1 MRRRDFI
8 RLGARLGTGLAAIY
22 AAGPTAASAQS
33 YPARPVKLVV
43 PYPPGGVVD
52 VVARHW
58 AEKAGSIIGGSFV
71 VENQAGGGGTLGAG
85 AVKRASA
92 DGHTL
97 LFGETSCLI
106 IAPYLSAQPPYDP
119 QKDFSAISLVATS
132 STSIIVH
139 PSMPVKNLAE
149 FITYAKANQEQL
161 SYGSA
166 GAGTVTHL
174 AGELFKQLIG
184 APKITHVPYRGAGP
198 AMVDAVA
205 GVIPMSTPNI
215 NGQILQMHNEGKL
228 RILAVCAP
236 ERLKAAPDIPTAAE
250 TVPGLVLQLTSGV
263 LAPAGTPDDI
273 VAKLSAATAKVIADP
288 DFQRILATSG
298 LEGRADSTAA
308 TAKAF
313 WQSERQRLTPVMTA
327 AGLTPS

>member
-8 RLGARLGTGLAAIY
+8 RLGTGLAAAY
-22 AAGPTAASAQS
+22 AARPTDALAQS
-33 YPARPVKLVV
+33 YPARPIKLVV

-58 AEKAGSIIGGSFV
+58 AEKAGGVIGGSFV

-85 AVKRASA
+85 SVKRASN

-106 IAPYLSAQPPYDP
+106 IAPYLMAARPYDP
-119 QKDFSAISLVATS
+119 QTDFTAVSLVATS

-139 PSMPVKNLAE
+139 PSVPAKTLAE
-149 FITYAKANQEQL
+149 FIKYAKENQDKM

-184 APKITHVPYRGAGP
+184 TPKITHVPYRGAGP
-198 AMVDAVA
+198 ALVDAVS
-205 GVIPMSTPNI
+205 GQVPMVTPNI
-215 NGQILQMHNEGKL
+215 TGQILQMHKEGKL

-236 ERLKAAPDIPTAAE
+236 ERLRAAPDIPTASE
-250 TVPGLVLQLTSGV
+250 TVPGMVLQLTSGV

-273 VAKLSAATAKVIADP
+273 VSRLSAATAKVVADP

-298 LEGRADSTAA
+298 LEGRADSTSP

-313 WQSERQRLTPVMTA
+313 WQSERQRLTPIMTA

>member
-8 RLGARLGTGLAAIY
+8 RLGTGLAAAY
-22 AAGPTAASAQS
+22 AARPTDALAQS
-33 YPARPVKLVV
+33 YPARPIKLVV

-58 AEKAGSIIGGSFV
+58 AEKAGAIVGGSFV

-85 AVKRASA
+85 SVKRANA

-106 IAPYLSAQPPYDP
+106 IAPYLMAAPPYDP
-119 QKDFSAISLVATS
+119 QKDFAAVSLVATS

-139 PSMPVKNLAE
+139 PSVPAKTLAE
-149 FITYAKANQEQL
+149 FITYAKENQDKM

-184 APKITHVPYRGAGP
+184 TPKITHVPYRGAGP
-198 AMVDAVA
+198 ALVDAVS
-205 GVIPMSTPNI
+205 GQVPMVTPNI
-215 NGQILQMHNEGKL
+215 TGQILQMHKEGKL

-236 ERLKAAPDIPTAAE
+236 ERLRAAPDIPTASE
-250 TVPGLVLQLTSGV
+250 TVPGMVLQLTSGV
-263 LAPAGTPDDI
+263 LAPAGTADDI
-273 VAKLSAATAKVIADP
+273 VAKLSAATAKIVADP

-298 LEGRADSTAA
+298 LEGRADSTAQ

-313 WQSERQRLTPVMTA
+313 WQSERARLTPIMTA

>member
-8 RLGARLGTGLAAIY
+8 ALGTGLAAVY
-22 AAGPTAASAQS
+22 AARPTNALAQS
-33 YPARPVKLVV
+33 YPVRPVKLVV

-58 AEKAGSIIGGSFV
+58 AEKAGGVIGGSFV

-85 AVKRASA
+85 SVKRASN

-106 IAPYLSAQPPYDP
+106 IAPYLMAARPYDP
-119 QKDFSAISLVATS
+119 QADFAAVSLVATS

-139 PSMPVKNLAE
+139 PSVPAKTLAE
-149 FITYAKANQEQL
+149 FIKYAKENQDKM

-184 APKITHVPYRGAGP
+184 TPKITHVPYRGAGP
-198 AMVDAVA
+198 ALVDAVS
-205 GVIPMSTPNI
+205 GQVPMVTPNI
-215 NGQILQMHNEGKL
+215 TGQILQMHKEGKL

-236 ERLKAAPDIPTAAE
+236 ERLRAAPDIPTASE
-250 TVPGLVLQLTSGV
+250 TLPGMVLQLTSGV

-273 VAKLSAATAKVIADP
+273 VSRLSAATAKVVADP

-298 LEGRADSTAA
+298 LEGRADSAA
-308 TAKAF
+308 PTAKAF
-313 WQSERQRLTPVMTA
+313 WQSERQRLTPIMTA

>member
-8 RLGARLGTGLAAIY
+8 RLGTGLAVAY
-22 AAGPTAASAQS
+22 AARPVDALAQS
-33 YPARPVKLVV
+33 YPARPIKLVV

-58 AEKAGSIIGGSFV
+58 AEKAGAVIGGNFV

-85 AVKRASA
+85 SVKRASA

-106 IAPYLSAQPPYDP
+106 IAPYLMAARPYDP
-119 QKDFSAISLVATS
+119 QTDFTAVSLVATS

-139 PSMPVKNLAE
+139 PSVPANNLAE
-149 FITYAKANQEQL
+149 FINYAKSNQDKM

-184 APKITHVPYRGAGP
+184 TPKITHVPYRGAGP
-198 AMVDAVA
+198 ALVDAVS
-205 GVIPMSTPNI
+205 GQVPMVTPNI
-215 NGQILQMHNEGKL
+215 TGQILQMHKEGKL

-236 ERLKAAPDIPTAAE
+236 ERLRAAPDIPTASE
-250 TVPGLVLQLTSGV
+250 TVPGMVLQLTSGV

-298 LEGRADSTAA
+298 LEGRADSTAP

-313 WQSERQRLTPVMTA
+313 WQSERQRLTPIMTA

>member
-71 VENQAGGGGTLGAG
+71 VENQAGGGGTLGAS